1 MFKRIVREGLPA
13 KNMACIVVIA
23 ILCMS
28 ILLPSSAFAYTK
40 SGHTWRS
47 SNRSVLI
54 LSSVTGSYRTQ
65 LISAIT
71 NYNSIRDI
79 KMSTTS
85 STSCPWKAS
94 LVRNKSVSWEGITY
108 TTWDSSNKLT
118 SAISQLNKHYC
129 DNYADATKRVVWL
142 HELGHGWGLGH
153 VTATK
158 RVMYKSA
165 SGAYKAGVRA
175 LTSDEINGINALY

>member
-1 MFKRIVREGLPA
+1 M
-13 KNMACIVVIA
+13 
-23 ILCMS
+23 
-28 ILLPSSAFAYTK
+28 
-40 SGHTWRS
+40 
-47 SNRSVLI
+47 
-54 LSSVTGSYRTQ
+54 
-65 LISAIT
+65 
-71 NYNSIRDI
+71 
-79 KMSTTS
+79 
-85 STSCPWKAS
+85 
-94 LVRNKSVSWEGITY
+94 SWEGITY